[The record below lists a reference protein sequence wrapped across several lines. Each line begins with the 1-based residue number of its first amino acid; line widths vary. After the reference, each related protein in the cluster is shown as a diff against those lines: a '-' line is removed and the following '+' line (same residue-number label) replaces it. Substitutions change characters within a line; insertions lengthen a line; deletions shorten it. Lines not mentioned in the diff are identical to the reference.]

1 MSEATNQ
8 AKKSLAPALSVLR
21 EVAENQECTAIARV
35 QAARALVDNTLK
47 LTERA
52 DVLER
57 LDKLEKSMQE
67 DET

>member
-35 QAARALVDNTLK
+35 QAARALVDNAMK
-47 LTERA
+47 LTEMT
-52 DVLER
+52 DVINR
-57 LDKLEKSMQE
+57 LSKLEQSME
-67 DET
+67 DDQ